1 MKKVII
7 TSALLSGFVAFSQQK
22 PKQDS
27 IRTTKIERVTVTK
40 KVFQKKSDR
49 MIFDVAASPSTK
61 GNSAFELLKETPT
74 VTTTDDKE
82 FKILG
87 KSAVA
92 VFINGR
98 KSNMN
103 ADALLSFLKTTPSE
117 NISKI
122 EVISVPGS
130 EFDVPGNTGIINII
144 MKKKLENGYNGT
156 LKMENSKSYYDN
168 PSSNINLN
176 FRKNKLGGNVNL
188 GYGEW
193 AYHQNITIKNGN
205 STNKTTS
212 EGEIIG
218 RSKDLNFNTNLDYDL
233 SEKSYLSWNLN
244 TSFDNSNGGEQ
255 TFINKNYL
263 NDVLQNSSLMR
274 GYRKE
279 NSQNISTGLNYDYN
293 LDDKGSKLKLN
304 LAYLFFNK
312 EQTDENRSFTYPELA
327 LVSGFNQN
335 TPQKI
340 NNISFQGDYIKKF
353 KNESTF
359 SFGGN
364 FSNTKTDNN
373 TEYFG
378 GNGIVFT
385 KNDDLSNHFIYHEN
399 IAALYSNYEKML
411 GKKVSV
417 KAGLR
422 YEYTWT
428 KGDVD
433 GKSDAFYHFKKNYGN
448 ILPFLNLNYAVN
460 ENHNLSYSFSS
471 RVRRPS
477 FWELNP
483 VRLYTTPTNYI
494 QNNPFMMPSKNY
506 DQELMYMY
514 KNSYFITI
522 SDNYVKDASTQI
534 PLQKVNNN
542 GDVEL
547 RYIRTNYGNQ
557 NSISATLG
565 FQKSFYKG
573 AWIANYSVTGVYNK
587 YTGSLDT
594 DPLTNEKFD
603 PYIVSRDSKYL
614 VFSTNNNVA
623 LDKKKTY
630 WFGMNYFIVTPQEI
644 ELGKLPTIQ
653 SLNLSLKKNWDN
665 WTFMAKVDDVFNTQ
679 GKITIKS
686 MQSSGYFSN
695 VEQNN
700 YNRSYSLSIT
710 YNFGNQKIKGARQE
724 ESANKDIKS
733 RTGK

>member
-1 MKKVII
+1 MRKIVIL
-7 TSALLSGFVAFSQQK
+7 SAMLSGFVAFSQQK
-22 PKQDS
+22 TKQDS
-27 IRTTKIERVTVTK
+27 VKTSKIEGVNVTK

-49 MIFDVAASPSTK
+49 MIFDVAASPSVK
-61 GNSAFELLKETPT
+61 GNSAFDLLKETPT

-144 MKKKLENGYNGT
+144 MKKRQENGYNGT
-156 LKMENSKSYYDN
+156 LKMENSKNYYDN
-168 PSSNINLN
+168 QSSNINLN

-188 GYGEW
+188 GYADW
-193 AYHQNITIKNGN
+193 SYLQNITIENGN
-205 STNKTTS
+205 STNKTIS
-212 EGEIIG
+212 EGKASG
-218 RSKDLNFNTNLDYDL
+218 PSKDLNFSTNLDYDL

-255 TFINKNYL
+255 EFINKNYL
-263 NDVLQNSSLMR
+263 NNNLQNSSIMR
-274 GYRKE
+274 GYKTA
-279 NSQNISTGLNYDYN
+279 NSQNISTGLNYDKI

-304 LAYLFFNK
+304 AAYLFFNK
-312 EQTDENRSFTYPELA
+312 NQTDENRSFTYPELA

-364 FSNTKTDNN
+364 FTNTKTDND
-373 TEYFG
+373 TEYLG

-385 KNDDLSNHFIYHEN
+385 KNNNLSNHFLYHEN
-399 IAALYSNYEKML
+399 IGALYSNYEKMF
-411 GKKVSV
+411 GKKLSL
-417 KAGLR
+417 KGGLR

-428 KGDVD
+428 KGDIE
-433 GKSDAFYHFKKNYGN
+433 GKSDAFYHFKKDYGN

-460 ENHNLSYSFSS
+460 ENNNLSYSFSS

-494 QNNPFMMPSKNY
+494 QNNPFMTPSKNY

-514 KNSYFITI
+514 KNTYFITI

-534 PLQKVNNN
+534 PLQKINNN

-547 RYIRTNYGNQ
+547 RYIRTNYGNY
-557 NSISATLG
+557 NGISATLG
-565 FQKSFYKG
+565 FQKSLYKS
-573 AWIANYSVTGVYNK
+573 AWIANYSVTGN
-587 YTGSLDT
+587 YTKFSGSLDI

-603 PYIVSRDSKYL
+603 TYIVTRDTKFL
-614 VFSTNNNVA
+614 IFSANNNLA

-630 WFGMNYFIVTPQEI
+630 WLGVNYFIVTPQEI

-653 SLNLSLKKNWDN
+653 GLNLSLKKNWEN
-665 WTFMAKVDDVFNTQ
+665 WTFLARVNDVFDTQ
-679 GKITIKS
+679 GKMTIKS

-695 VEQNN
+695 VSQNQ
-700 YNRSYSLSIT
+700 YSRSYALSIT
-710 YNFGNQKIKGARQE
+710 YNFGNQKIKGSRQG
-724 ESANKDIKS
+724 ESANKDIKN

>member
-1 MKKVII
+1 MKKII
-7 TSALLSGFVAFSQQK
+7 LSAALLSGIMAFSQEK
-22 PKQDS
+22 PKTDS
-27 IRTTKIERVTVTK
+27 VTTKNIENVTVTK

-168 PSSNINLN
+168 PSSDINLN
-176 FRKNKLGGNVNL
+176 FRKDKLGGNVNL
-188 GYGEW
+188 GYGDW
-193 AYHQNITIKNGN
+193 AYHQNITIENGN

-263 NDVLQNSSLMR
+263 NDILQNSSMMR

-279 NSQNISTGLNYDYN
+279 TSQNISTGLSYDYN

-304 LAYLFFNK
+304 VAYLFFNK
-312 EQTDENRSFTYPELA
+312 KQTDENRSFTYPELV

-353 KNESTF
+353 KDESAL

-364 FSNTKTDNN
+364 FSNTKTDND
-373 TEYFG
+373 TQYFG

-385 KNDDLSNHFIYHEN
+385 KNNDLSNHFLYHEN

-428 KGDVD
+428 KGDIE

-460 ENHNLSYSFSS
+460 DNHNLSYSFSS

-483 VRLYTTPTNYI
+483 VRLYTTTTNYI

-514 KNSYFITI
+514 KNAYFITI
-522 SDNYVKDASTQI
+522 SNNYMKDAATQI
-534 PLQKVNNN
+534 PLQKVNSN

-547 RYIRTNYGNQ
+547 RYIRTNYGNY
-557 NSISATLG
+557 NGISATLG
-565 FQKSFYKG
+565 FQKTFYKG
-573 AWIANYSVTGVYNK
+573 AWIANYSVTGN
-587 YTGSLDT
+587 YTKFSGSLDT

-603 PYIVSRDSKYL
+603 TYIVSRDTKFL
-614 VFSTNNNVA
+614 VFSANNNLA

-630 WFGMNYFIVTPQEI
+630 WLGANYFIVTPQEI
-644 ELGKLPTIQ
+644 ELGKLPMIQ

-724 ESANKDIKS
+724 ENANKDIKN